1 MAKIYETPP
10 KTPEDPEKYLWMAA
24 QALKNRDRFEATTVM
39 DLAEQAIGAY
49 LADTSQQKAAN
60 NLKVFYEK
68 AYLADTAQQKA
79 TADDRRPMINCVHCG
94 QKTDSP
100 IMIKVPIGNMGSW
113 ARKPYCPDC
122 EKGLHPKD
130 PDGGVRQG

>member
-24 QALKNRDRFEATTVM
+24 QALKNRDRFEAATVM

-49 LADTSQQKAAN
+49 LADTAQKKAA
-60 NLKVFYEK
+60 
-68 AYLADTAQQKA
+68 
-79 TADDRRPMINCVHCG
+79 ADDKRPMINCVQCG

-100 IMIKVPIGNMGSW
+100 IMIKVPIGHTGSW
-113 ARKPYCPDC
+113 ARMPYCPDC